1 MAHDIDDD
9 GCRRVREANVDTDCT
24 LNAERNQIC
33 RPSGYFFGW
42 LFGAC
47 PKPSNINRIL
57 GGGFFLNR
65 FPISRCAFLVCF
77 SHNHRQNG
85 CVQVF
90 WWTLLYLLWNA
101 NETNVTKRKRK
112 FFLSQNVSIVRSI
125 RLASIKL
132 FSFKYFFSNLQWRI
146 PRSFFF
152 LAKILFDI
160 LKLFF
165 FQQNFAKMKNKEKNQ
180 FHIHSIIAKIYCEN
194 GFLVSFTINQKLNEM
209 CKIIFIKKYNR
220 VRSIWM
226 HSLFRCRL

>member
-1 MAHDIDDD
+1 MDAYRSFDEP
-9 GCRRVREANVDTDCT
+9 CC
-24 LNAERNQIC
+24 IC
-33 RPSGYFFGW
+33 FEMPTRPMSQKENESFFSHKMCQSCARYAW
-42 LFGAC
+42 LASSSFH
-47 PKPSNINRIL
+47 SNI
-57 GGGFFLNR
+57 
-65 FPISRCAFLVCF
+65 
-77 SHNHRQNG
+77 
-85 CVQVF
+85 
-90 WWTLLYLLWNA
+90 
-101 NETNVTKRKRK
+101 
-112 FFLSQNVSIVRSI
+112 
-125 RLASIKL
+125 
-132 FSFKYFFSNLQWRI
+132 FFSNLQWRI

-165 FQQNFAKMKNKEKNQ
+165 FQPNFAKMKNKEKNQ